1 MADMFNIDKLVLGDR
16 IILRCVDTCPK
27 SVVTRT
33 NKMANIVNADS
44 KITKKIIYII
54 KQGRV
59 SRLMPGGCGW
69 VGGGKM
75 KILSGP

>member
-44 KITKKIIYII
+44 KITIFLNLHYKTR
-54 KQGRV
+54 QGVPVDARGL
-59 SRLMPGGCGW
+59 RLGRW
-69 VGGGKM
+69 W
-75 KILSGP
+75 